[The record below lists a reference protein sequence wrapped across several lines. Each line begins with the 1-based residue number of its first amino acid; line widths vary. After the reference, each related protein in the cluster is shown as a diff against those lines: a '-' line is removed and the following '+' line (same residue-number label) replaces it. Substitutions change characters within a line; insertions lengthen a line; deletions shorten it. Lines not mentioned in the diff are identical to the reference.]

1 MASRLLQDKK
11 SKASL
16 AELAAEGQTPATQ
29 WVGRKR
35 DADLVGLLLCHRWNI
50 VRLLGR
56 GGTSSVYEARHRN
69 GARVAIK
76 VWSTSL
82 SSNERARQRFLA
94 ERIANSVEHPAI
106 VRILDDDQA
115 PDGRPF
121 LVMDLLDGETLHARC
136 AAAGGRLAPFE
147 VLRIADRVLDILSAT
162 HACGIV
168 HRDIKPSNIFLTVGG
183 GVRILDFGIAAVR
196 EELARSA
203 GNELGAVGTPVFM
216 APEQARWSHGR
227 VDVRSDLW
235 LSARRCTTAS
245 RANTCTRA
253 LQLLTMRLSLRRRSQ
268 LRPSRLRVRK

>member
-1 MASRLLQDKK
+1 M
-11 SKASL
+11 
-16 AELAAEGQTPATQ
+16 
-29 WVGRKR
+29 
-35 DADLVGLLLCHRWNI
+35 
-50 VRLLGR
+50 
-56 GGTSSVYEARHRN
+56 
-69 GARVAIK
+69 
-76 VWSTSL
+76 
-82 SSNERARQRFLA
+82 
-94 ERIANSVEHPAI
+94 
-106 VRILDDDQA
+106 RILDDDQA

-203 GNELGAVGTPVFM
+203 GNELGAVGTPAFM

-227 VDVRSDLW
+227 VDARSDLW
-235 LSARRCTTAS
+235 AVGATMYYCLAGKHVHPRAATVDDALVFAATQPAPSIAIACPEMGAYRAWSTGRSLCRPTMDGLRPRRCVPRSRSCTTLQTTA
-245 RANTCTRA
+245 
-253 LQLLTMRLSLRRRSQ
+253 
-268 LRPSRLRVRK
+268 RP